1 MIDMVESHY
10 NNSRCGV
17 LLVNIGTPDAP
28 QTKEVRRFLKHFLS
42 DPRVLDISPIVRA
55 FVLNLI
61 ILPFR
66 SAKSASAYRIIWT
79 DKGSPLIVFGEEF
92 SRAVQRELDEN
103 FPDRYVVKLAMR
115 YGSHSIKQSMNEFQS
130 AGIGTI
136 RVFPLYPQYASA
148 TVGSTMEEVFRV
160 ASKFWNVPNITTIP
174 VFYDHPKF
182 IKAFADVARANID
195 IEEFDHFLF
204 SFHGLPERH
213 IIKSDLSHGNYCLAE
228 KDCCTK
234 IWETNTFCYRA
245 HCYATAK
252 LISQELGLSK
262 SRYTISFQSRLGRD
276 PWIKPYTDVLLKT
289 LPKRGVKRLA
299 IFSPAFV
306 ADCLETLEELAIRG
320 AKDFTAAGGK
330 KCVLVPS
337 LNSHPTWIET
347 AVELIVASDS
357 PGQSVCEKELV
368 TGTSRN

>member
-1 MIDMVESHY
+1 MVGSHCKKM
-10 NNSRCGV
+10 RCGV

-28 QTKEVRRFLKHFLS
+28 RTKEVRKYLRQFLS

-55 FVLNLI
+55 FVLNLM

-79 DKGSPLIVFGEEF
+79 DKGSPITVCGEEF
-92 SRAVQRELDEN
+92 TRRIQKRLDEE
-103 FPDRYVVKLAMR
+103 FPDRFTVKLAMR
-115 YGSHSIKQSMNEFQS
+115 YGSPSIEQAMDEFQS

-160 ASKFWNVPNITTIP
+160 ASKYWNVPNITTLP
-174 VFYDHPKF
+174 LFYDHPRF
-182 IKAFADVARANID
+182 IKSFADVARENID
-195 IEEFDHFLF
+195 VEEFDHFLF

-213 IIKSDLSHGNYCLAE
+213 IIKSDLSHGKYCLAE

-234 IWETNTFCYRA
+234 IGKINSFCYRA
-245 HCYATAK
+245 HCYATAR
-252 LISQELGLSK
+252 LISQELGLSANQ
-262 SRYTISFQSRLGRD
+262 YTVSFQSRLGRD
-276 PWIKPYTDVLLKT
+276 PWLKPYTDVLLET
-289 LPKRGVKRLA
+289 LPKRGIKRLA

-306 ADCLETLEELAIRG
+306 ADCLETIEELGIRG
-320 AKDFTAAGGK
+320 AKDFLAAGGE

-337 LNSHPTWIET
+337 LNLHPTWIET
-347 AVELIVASDS
+347 AVDLIVASDLPLQTDHEAELI
-357 PGQSVCEKELV
+357 PGFSK
-368 TGTSRN
+368 S